1 MRIYI
6 VIPAHNEADF
16 IGLTLQSLVKQS
28 FLPSKI
34 VVVND
39 QSTDDTP
46 KIVEGFIENH
56 SFIQL
61 KNTTSSEAHQPGS
74 KVINACNA
82 GLAELDENYDLICK
96 FDADLIF
103 PENYLER
110 IVELFKKD
118 AKIGMA
124 AGHCTIEKNGK
135 WTIEN
140 LTDKDHIRGALKAYR
155 KACFKAIGGL
165 KPAMGWDTVD
175 ELLAQFHGW
184 KIQTTEKLHVKH
196 LKPTGANYNTKASR
210 YKQGKA
216 FYRLGYD
223 FLITAI
229 ASAKLATLK
238 NDPGLFPAY
247 LKGYFQAKKA
257 KEQLL
262 VSEEEAKFIRRLRW
276 KKMKAKI
283 FN

>member
-1 MRIYI
+1 MKIYI
-6 VIPAHNEADF
+6 VIPAHNESDF
-16 IGLTLQSLVKQS
+16 IGLTLQSLVNQS

-46 KIVEGFIENH
+46 KIVDEFIEKH
-56 SFIQL
+56 PFIQL

-74 KVINACNA
+74 KVINAFNA
-82 GLAELDENYDLICK
+82 GLAELDEYYDLICK

-103 PENYLER
+103 PENYLES
-110 IVELFKKD
+110 IVEIFKKD

-124 AGHCTIEKNGK
+124 AGHCTIEKKGE
-135 WTIEN
+135 WIIEN

-155 KACFKAIGGL
+155 KDCFKAIGGL

-184 KIQTTEKLHVKH
+184 KIVTTEKLYVKH

-216 FYRLGYD
+216 FYRLGYG

-229 ASAKLATLK
+229 ASAKL
-238 NDPGLFPAY
+238 
-247 LKGYFQAKKA
+247 
-257 KEQLL
+257 E
-262 VSEEEAKFIRRLRW
+262 I
-276 KKMKAKI
+276 
-283 FN
+283 

>member
-16 IGLTLQSLVKQS
+16 IGLTLQSLINQT

-39 QSTDDTP
+39 QSTDETP
-46 KIVEGFIENH
+46 KIVQEFIENH
-56 SFIQL
+56 PFIQL

-74 KVINACNA
+74 KVINAFNA
-82 GLAELDENYDLICK
+82 GLADLDDHYDLICK

-103 PENYLER
+103 PENYLETIIDIFR
-110 IVELFKKD
+110 KD
-118 AKIGMA
+118 PKIGMA
-124 AGHCTIEKNGK
+124 AGHCTIEKNGE
-135 WTIEN
+135 WIIEN

-155 KACFKAIGGL
+155 KDCFKAIGGL
-165 KPAMGWDTVD
+165 KAAMGWDTVD

-184 KIQTTEKLHVKH
+184 TIKTTEKLHVKH

-216 FYRLGYD
+216 FYRLGYG
-223 FLITAI
+223 FLITTI

-238 NDPGLFPAY
+238 NDLSLFPAY
-247 LKGYFQAKKA
+247 LKGYFQAKK
-257 KEQLL
+257 ENENLL
-262 VSEEEAKFIRRLRW
+262 VSEEEAKFIRTLRW

-283 FN
+283 FK

>member
-16 IGLTLQSLVKQS
+16 IGLTLQSLVKQT

-39 QSTDDTP
+39 QSTDETP
-46 KIVEGFIENH
+46 KIVQEFIENH
-56 SFIQL
+56 PFIQL

-74 KVINACNA
+74 KVINAFNA
-82 GLAELDENYDLICK
+82 GLAELDKDYDLICK

-103 PENYLER
+103 PENYLETIIEIFR
-110 IVELFKKD
+110 KD
-118 AKIGMA
+118 PKIGMA
-124 AGHCTIEKNGK
+124 AGHCTIEKNGE
-135 WTIEN
+135 WIIEN

-155 KACFKAIGGL
+155 KDCFIALGGL

-184 KIQTTEKLHVKH
+184 EIQTTEKLHVKH

-216 FYRLGYD
+216 FYRLGYG

-238 NDPGLFPAY
+238 NDLSLFPAY
-247 LKGYFQAKKA
+247 LKGYFQAKKGN
-257 KEQLL
+257 ENLL
-262 VSEEEAKFIRRLRW
+262 VSEEEAKFIRTLRW

-283 FN
+283 IK

>member
-1 MRIYI
+1 MKIYI
-6 VIPAHNEADF
+6 VIPAHNESDF
-16 IGLTLQSLVKQS
+16 IGLTLQSLVNQS

-46 KIVEGFIENH
+46 KIVDDFIEKH
-56 SFIQL
+56 PFIQL

-74 KVINACNA
+74 KVINAFNA
-82 GLAELDENYDLICK
+82 GLAELDEYYDLICK

-103 PENYLER
+103 PENYLES
-110 IVELFKKD
+110 IVEIFKKD

-124 AGHCTIEKNGK
+124 AGHCTIEKKGE
-135 WTIEN
+135 WIIEN

-155 KACFKAIGGL
+155 KDCFKAIGGL

-184 KIQTTEKLHVKH
+184 KIETTEKLYVKH

-216 FYRLGYD
+216 FYRLGYG

-229 ASAKLATLK
+229 ASAKLASKK
-238 NDPGLFPAY
+238 NDISLFISY
-247 LKGYFQAKKA
+247 LKGYFQAKSNN
-257 KEQLL
+257 EELL
-262 VSEEEAKFIRRLRW
+262 VSSQEAKFIRALRW

-283 FN
+283 FK

>member
-1 MRIYI
+1 MKIYI
-6 VIPAHNEADF
+6 AIPAHNEADF
-16 IGLTLQSLVKQS
+16 IGLTLQSLVSQT

-46 KIVEGFIENH
+46 KIVQDFIEKH
-56 SFIQL
+56 PFIQL

-74 KVINACNA
+74 KVINAFNA

-103 PENYLER
+103 PENYLET
-110 IVELFKKD
+110 IVEIFKKD
-118 AKIGMA
+118 SKIGMA
-124 AGHCTIEKNGK
+124 AGHCTIEKNGD
-135 WTIEN
+135 WIIEN
-140 LTDKDHIRGALKAYR
+140 LTDKDHIRGALKCYR
-155 KACFKAIGGL
+155 KECFTAIGGL

-175 ELLAQFHGW
+175 ELLAQFHDW
-184 KIQTTEKLHVKH
+184 KIETTEKLHVKH

-216 FYRLGYD
+216 FYRLGYG
-223 FLITAI
+223 FLITGI
-229 ASAKLATLK
+229 ASAKLAFMK
-238 NDPGLFPAY
+238 KDYGLFPSY

-257 KEQLL
+257 NEPLL
-262 VSEEEAKFIRRLRW
+262 VSKEEGKFIRDLRW
-276 KKMKAKI
+276 KKMKGKI
-283 FN
+283 IK

>member
-1 MRIYI
+1 MKIYI
-6 VIPAHNEADF
+6 VIPAHNESDF
-16 IGLTLQSLVKQS
+16 IGLTLQSLVNQS

-46 KIVEGFIENH
+46 KIVDEFIEKH
-56 SFIQL
+56 PFIQL

-74 KVINACNA
+74 KVINAFNA
-82 GLAELDENYDLICK
+82 GLAELDEYYDLICK

-103 PENYLER
+103 PENYLES
-110 IVELFKKD
+110 IVEIFKKD

-124 AGHCTIEKNGK
+124 AGHCSIEKKGE
-135 WTIEN
+135 WIIEN

-155 KACFKAIGGL
+155 KDCFKAIGGL

-184 KIQTTEKLHVKH
+184 KIETTEKLYVKH

-216 FYRLGYD
+216 FYRLGYG

-229 ASAKLATLK
+229 ASAKLASKK
-238 NDPGLFPAY
+238 NDISLFISY
-247 LKGYFQAKKA
+247 LKGFFQAKSNN
-257 KEQLL
+257 EELL
-262 VSEEEAKFIRRLRW
+262 VSSQEAKFIRVLRW

-283 FN
+283 FK

>member
-1 MRIYI
+1 MKIYI
-6 VIPAHNEADF
+6 VIPAHNESDF
-16 IGLTLQSLVKQS
+16 IGLTLQSLVNQS

-46 KIVEGFIENH
+46 KIVDEFIEKH
-56 SFIQL
+56 PFIQL

-74 KVINACNA
+74 KVINAFNA
-82 GLAELDENYDLICK
+82 GLAELDEYYDLICK

-103 PENYLER
+103 PENYLES
-110 IVELFKKD
+110 IVEIFKKD

-124 AGHCTIEKNGK
+124 AGHCTIEKKGE
-135 WTIEN
+135 WIIEN

-155 KACFKAIGGL
+155 KDCFKAIGGL

-184 KIQTTEKLHVKH
+184 KIETTEKLYVKH

-216 FYRLGYD
+216 FYRLGYG

-229 ASAKLATLK
+229 ASAKLASKK
-238 NDPGLFPAY
+238 NDISLFISY
-247 LKGYFQAKKA
+247 LKGYFQAKSNN
-257 KEQLL
+257 EELL
-262 VSEEEAKFIRRLRW
+262 VSSQEAKFIRALRW

-283 FN
+283 FK